1 MSCKE
6 ALVPSPY
13 KVSPEQPVKEAL
25 AMLEQNQIRIAPV
38 VDATGEL
45 VGMFGLNT
53 MMEDLLPVAAQ
64 IEDGLEDL
72 DFMVGGAPGAAKKI
86 RKLGPT
92 PVRNHMNSEIEELVL
107 HPETPILE
115 VIRKLTRYGSPLPV
129 VEEDSMKFVGL
140 VSEQTCLK
148 RLHEILADV
157 EREEAGQ

>member
-6 ALVPSPY
+6 ALIPSPY
-13 KVSPEQPVKEAL
+13 KVSPDQSVKDAL
-25 AMLEQNQIRIAPV
+25 ALLDQHQIRIAPV
-38 VDATGEL
+38 VDAAGQL

-64 IEDGLEDL
+64 IEDGLTDL
-72 DFMVGGAPGAAKKI
+72 DFLVGGAPGAAKKI

-92 PVRNHMNSEIEELVL
+92 PVRDHMNAIDAEQTLN
-107 HPETPILE
+107 PDTPILE

-129 VEEDSMKFVGL
+129 VADDSMAFVGL

-148 RLHEILADV
+148 RLHEILIDV
-157 EREEAGQ
+157 EREEAAQ